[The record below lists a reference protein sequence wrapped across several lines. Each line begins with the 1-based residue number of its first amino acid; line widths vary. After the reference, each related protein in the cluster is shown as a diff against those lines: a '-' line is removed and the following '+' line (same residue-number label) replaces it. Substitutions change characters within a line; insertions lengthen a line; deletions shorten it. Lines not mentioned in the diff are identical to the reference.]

1 MTALTPA
8 STRELVHLLI
18 LQELA
23 EARPRGGVIVKGGV
37 NLRLFFESPRYSED
51 MDLDGHPDGSAE
63 IRRCIARLFENRDFT
78 RRLQSYAIRELDPG
92 QGPNKDTDTTFRYKF
107 GVVGGGGVRYPTK
120 VEVSFR
126 DHHTGDQVV
135 TEMPPQ
141 AVLAPYRLPAFEVQ
155 HYALDAAVRQKIQAL
170 AGRREVQARDVFD
183 LCVLMPNAPA
193 GALLDFL
200 AETLSADQLQE
211 ARTRCFTISF
221 DEYRGQVLEFLEEAE
236 RETKGA
242 EGAWD
247 DMRLRTAE
255 LVETIQHRKKRE

>member
-1 MTALTPA
+1 
-8 STRELVHLLI
+8 
-18 LQELA
+18 
-23 EARPRGGVIVKGGV
+23 
-37 NLRLFFESPRYSED
+37 
-51 MDLDGHPDGSAE
+51 
-63 IRRCIARLFENRDFT
+63 
-78 RRLQSYAIRELDPG
+78 
-92 QGPNKDTDTTFRYKF
+92 
-107 GVVGGGGVRYPTK
+107 
-120 VEVSFR
+120 
-126 DHHTGDQVV
+126 
-135 TEMPPQ
+135 MPPQ